1 MILSAE
7 KFIRMRGSGTGGT
20 FNRMRGHYR
29 DKGYFWASIVEDPTL
44 EVAH

>member
-7 KFIRMRGSGTGGT
+7 SFECEEYGTGGT

-29 DKGYFWASIVEDPTL
+29 DKGYFWTSIVEDPTL